1 MNLVLACLGP
11 RWATHPEWPDIAA
24 QAHLEAWRGYQ
35 RAGLHGAWLAAERAP
50 TEWFRRWLG
59 QAYRQGEARKAAI
72 PFSQIGGR
80 GDDGEAEPFEPAG
93 EGFEASLLDRLE
105 AEALLAGLS
114 PLQRQVLTRLCYRQE
129 THAECARALG
139 RSVPAVSQ
147 AAYGPRKKRSR

>member
-11 RWATHPEWPDIAA
+11 RWSAHPEWQDIRS

-59 QAYRQGEARKAAI
+59 QAYRQGEARPAAI
-72 PFSQIGGR
+72 PFSQIGSR
-80 GDDGEAEPFEPAG
+80 REDGDEAEPFEPAAPS
-93 EGFEASLLDRLE
+93 FEAALLDRLE

-114 PLQRQVLTRLCYRQE
+114 PLQRQVLRRLAYRQE
-129 THAECARALG
+129 TQAECARALG
-139 RSVPAVSQ
+139 RSAPAVGQ
-147 AAYGPRKKRSR
+147 AVRRARGRR